1 MSIRKC
7 TSAGPTLALILVPQA
22 AVTVGDFRLIRLQ
35 TGTFIITHRDGEAM
49 ECSQGDLE
57 GAIRKFWKEEF

>member
-1 MSIRKC
+1 MIAKKS
-7 TSAGPTLALILVPQA
+7 TAAGSTLALILVPQA

-35 TGTFIITHRDGEAM
+35 TGTFIITHRGGEAM

-57 GAIRKFWKEEF
+57 EAIRKFWKEEF